1 MSHYSDCYYE
11 AHKHEFEREERAK
24 NFRERLTVEIS
35 CDDMIKIMF
44 ADFIKSKCAIEVIKI
59 GEKYLKDENLN

>member
-11 AHKHEFEREERAK
+11 EHKHEFEREAKAK
-24 NFRERLTVEIS
+24 NFRERLTVELS

-44 ADFIKSKCAIEVIKI
+44 ADFIKCKGVFDVIRI
-59 GEKYLKDENLN
+59 GEKYLKDENLD